1 MFLCPV
7 LLLLLPPE
15 TILSGLNQTG
25 YPGEVS
31 TTPKCRSRGLS
42 LPEEEF
48 RLHTCALCYHFM
60 HPTSFQ
66 PTTRWTK
73 VDGDIMRL
81 KFGNATTGLS
91 HLGYYQHKLSSLN
104 GQPYCQHRLRSLNG
118 QPYCQHKLI
127 SLNGQ
132 PYCQHSRTYQHK
144 LSSLNGQP
152 YCQHRL
158 RSLNGQPY
166 CQHRLRSLN
175 GQPYCQHRL
184 RSLNGQPYRQHQVY
198 TRESVVTV
206 LQVLADVSDE
216 NSSLL
221 HSEADSSSL
230 TVLQVLADVS
240 DDDSP
245 LLQSFA
251 HPEAEANW
259 RACCLEAD
267 RCCQNMTAN
276 NKTTGT
282 TAFYSNAFLDIFF
295 FGGVQLSQYPVRK
308 RPFSWP
314 RSVGGAQMAAPSCPD
329 PILVGALAPGTVGC
343 VGRIPHLTPH
353 RGGLCPPFI
362 HFGTAKHDC
371 PLKAEKHCVA
381 GWWGGHPENSS
392 IEWTDYTTCSIVKDL
407 KRRMHIGMAALSVSI
422 AALLPALLIF
432 NVYRQ
437 LNGNDAL
444 CKVVLLLTKYFRL
457 SNYLWMFCEGLY
469 LHRVISSSF
478 AQNERLVVFYSIGW
492 GLPLAFVLLYALF
505 RALFSDTDCWAF
517 PTSYS
522 EWILY
527 VPCLFSLLVNTI
539 FLVNII
545 RILMSKLRA
554 SHSQESSQY
563 RKAVR
568 ATLVLVPLF
577 GLHFVVTIYRP
588 ANGICRWEEY
598 YVYLDCLLD
607 GLQGAFVAIIFCYWN
622 GEIRSLLRRSY
633 QNFVDRKSP
642 RRRNGTIT
650 KYLSSSAATSTH
662 EKSPQLQLEIVRLQ
676 T

>member
-1 MFLCPV
+1 MV
-7 LLLLLPPE
+7 
-15 TILSGLNQTG
+15 
-25 YPGEVS
+25 
-31 TTPKCRSRGLS
+31 
-42 LPEEEF
+42 
-48 RLHTCALCYHFM
+48 
-60 HPTSFQ
+60 
-66 PTTRWTK
+66 
-73 VDGDIMRL
+73 
-81 KFGNATTGLS
+81 
-91 HLGYYQHKLSSLN
+91 
-104 GQPYCQHRLRSLNG
+104 
-118 QPYCQHKLI
+118 
-127 SLNGQ
+127 
-132 PYCQHSRTYQHK
+132 
-144 LSSLNGQP
+144 
-152 YCQHRL
+152 
-158 RSLNGQPY
+158 
-166 CQHRLRSLN
+166 
-175 GQPYCQHRL
+175 
-184 RSLNGQPYRQHQVY
+184 
-198 TRESVVTV
+198 
-206 LQVLADVSDE
+206 DVSDLIRTHPCCTLRLIQVLVY
-216 NSSLL
+216 SSDGV
-221 HSEADSSSL
+221 AV

-245 LLQSFA
+245 LLHSFA

-276 NKTTGT
+276 NKTTDPGWCPRTWDGWLCWQDSPPHT
-282 TAFYSNAFLDIFF
+282 T
-295 FGGVQLSQYPVRK
+295 QR
-308 RPFSWP
+308 RP
-314 RSVGGAQMAAPSCPD
+314 
-329 PILVGALAPGTVGC
+329 
-343 VGRIPHLTPH
+343 
-353 RGGLCPPFI
+353 CPPFI

-437 LNGNDAL
+437 LNGVRISLHRNLFTSLLLNALCDIWFKVYILNSKSGIASPIRENDAL

-563 RKAVR
+563 SLAWGFRKAVR

-607 GLQGAFVAIIFCYWN
+607 GLQGTFVAIIFCYWN
-622 GEIRSLLRRSY
+622 GEEKPPSVHPTEIRTSTSPSSAVELNTTSALANYATEAGHPICRKRELKNQPHTFLTATVLPELRR
-633 QNFVDRKSP
+633 P
-642 RRRNGTIT
+642 EEP
-650 KYLSSSAATSTH
+650 AT
-662 EKSPQLQLEIVRLQ
+662 EKWYNHQVS
-676 T
+676 

>member
-1 MFLCPV
+1 MYPPVPTFLD
-7 LLLLLPPE
+7 
-15 TILSGLNQTG
+15 S
-25 YPGEVS
+25 
-31 TTPKCRSRGLS
+31 K
-42 LPEEEF
+42 
-48 RLHTCALCYHFM
+48 CAL
-60 HPTSFQ
+60 
-66 PTTRWTK
+66 
-73 VDGDIMRL
+73 I
-81 KFGNATTGLS
+81 
-91 HLGYYQHKLSSLN
+91 
-104 GQPYCQHRLRSLNG
+104 
-118 QPYCQHKLI
+118 
-127 SLNGQ
+127 
-132 PYCQHSRTYQHK
+132 
-144 LSSLNGQP
+144 
-152 YCQHRL
+152 
-158 RSLNGQPY
+158 
-166 CQHRLRSLN
+166 
-175 GQPYCQHRL
+175 
-184 RSLNGQPYRQHQVY
+184 
-198 TRESVVTV
+198 
-206 LQVLADVSDE
+206 
-216 NSSLL
+216 
-221 HSEADSSSL
+221 
-230 TVLQVLADVS
+230 
-240 DDDSP
+240 
-245 LLQSFA
+245 
-251 HPEAEANW
+251 
-259 RACCLEAD
+259 
-267 RCCQNMTAN
+267 
-276 NKTTGT
+276 
-282 TAFYSNAFLDIFF
+282 
-295 FGGVQLSQYPVRK
+295 
-308 RPFSWP
+308 
-314 RSVGGAQMAAPSCPD
+314 SCP
-329 PILVGALAPGTVGC
+329 LSVAV
-343 VGRIPHLTPH
+343 
-353 RGGLCPPFI
+353 
-362 HFGTAKHDC
+362 
-371 PLKAEKHCVA
+371 KAEKHCVA
-381 GWWGGHPENSS
+381 GLWGGHPENSS

-407 KRRMHIGMAALSVSI
+407 KKRMHIGMAALSVSI

-437 LNGNDAL
+437 LNGVRISLHRNLFTSLLLNALCDIWFKVYILNSKSGIASPIKENDAL

-563 RKAVR
+563 SLAWGFRKAVR

-607 GLQGAFVAIIFCYWN
+607 GLQGTFVAIIFCYWN

-662 EKSPQLQLEIVRLQ
+662 GVYMRN
-676 T
+676 